1 MTLHLVFNT
10 EPVAK
15 ARPRMSKF
23 GAYTPAKTRKAEKE
37 IKEMAKHQMMM
48 TKSDTLDG
56 PIIVAIEFIL
66 KRPKKPT
73 HPFPS
78 RADLDNYAKLV
89 CDALN
94 EIAWKDD
101 SQIVDLYL
109 MKRWGQTGKITV
121 NVSPLPKSQ
130 L

>member
-37 IKEMAKHQMMM
+37 IKDMAKHQMMM
-48 TKSDTLDG
+48 AKSDTLDG